1 MIPILM
7 DSNISFHLEIY
18 VHRILQNYLR
28 GLPKHSP
35 RQKQREVQINEN
47 MRLVAFYFPKIL
59 GPNRQCTP
67 PPFTI
72 I

>member
-35 RQKQREVQINEN
+35 RQKQREVQITF
-47 MRLVAFYFPKIL
+47 LVAH
-59 GPNRQCTP
+59 RQGGLHC
-67 PPFTI
+67 FLHRHI
-72 I
+72 CR